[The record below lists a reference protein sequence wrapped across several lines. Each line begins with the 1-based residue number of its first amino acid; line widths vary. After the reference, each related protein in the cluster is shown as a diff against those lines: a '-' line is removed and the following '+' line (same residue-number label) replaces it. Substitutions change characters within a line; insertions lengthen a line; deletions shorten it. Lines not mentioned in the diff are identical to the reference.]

1 MVNAIFFSVAYCLH
15 QWNYYNNFNHQKNAI
30 ENIATRDYTTH
41 NMNIYWRI
49 HACLL
54 LLLRHG
60 AGWTGQQLEAGEWRV
75 ILVECCPDCCYLL
88 AASRE
93 PGSSVR
99 DPTGPSTIS
108 PASSPS
114 PPTGG
119 TFEASRHHQ
128 IEANR
133 RHCLLEMR
141 ESELGFA
148 VLHKKRQREIRTPP
162 KIEHDNGLG
171 RTRARK
177 WPRFALA
184 VARRWPI

>member
-1 MVNAIFFSVAYCLH
+1 
-15 QWNYYNNFNHQKNAI
+15 
-30 ENIATRDYTTH
+30 
-41 NMNIYWRI
+41 
-49 HACLL
+49 
-54 LLLRHG
+54 
-60 AGWTGQQLEAGEWRV
+60 
-75 ILVECCPDCCYLL
+75 VECCPDCCYLL

-177 WPRFALA
+177 
-184 VARRWPI
+184 